1 MAPAPVSNGLSTSRT
16 FTNGISSPPNE
27 ASNGRIHVNGT
38 TDTMRDDSIHA
49 NGYLKDDLDR
59 HSSTERPSPICPIA
73 LIGLSCKFSGDAANA
88 SKFWDLCVA
97 GKDTWGPIPKDRFNA
112 EALFHSDPQRIGRHH
127 VKGGHFLQED
137 IGLFDAAFF
146 NLSGDVASEM
156 DPQLRL
162 LLESV
167 YEAIENAG
175 IPAEKLSGS
184 NTSVFSGVFA
194 RDYFDTTV
202 TDPELLPASF
212 ITGNGLAMFSNRV
225 SHFFDLQGAS
235 MTIDTGC
242 STSMVALHQAV
253 RNLQFG
259 ESDMSIVGSACALLN
274 PDMFIVMSSQGVLSA
289 DGRCYSWDSR
299 ASGYG
304 RGEGVGALILKRLDD
319 ALRDG
324 DHVHAVI
331 RETAV
336 NQDGKTTTIS
346 SPSMEAQQ
354 KLIEDCYKRAG
365 LDLAETGYVEAHM
378 TGTLAGDP
386 VEAEALARTFGKHRS
401 SDDPII
407 VGSCKPNIGH
417 TEPVP
422 TTATSWPQNKPLR
435 ASVNNFGYGGTNF
448 HLIME
453 RAPARSLINGSSG
466 RNHDTVDQDGTSRVY
481 IVSSKDSVVT
491 QTSSRQLA
499 AYIRQSVLSRTHSS
513 PADVAYTL
521 AERRSRFPWAVA
533 VKARS
538 LGDLAE
544 RLDDPKLKP
553 TRGKRTIP
561 RIGLVFNGQGAQ
573 WHAMGRELIDAYPVF
588 GSAILQADKILAE
601 YGATWSLYGWFLQ
614 LIARERSCL
623 QDVEELMRDAKFT
636 RVHDTELSQPISV
649 ALQLCIVDLL
659 RSWNV
664 IPSAVTSHSSGEIA
678 AAYAVKLLTFKE
690 ALGVAYYRGE
700 LARKYQKSLSNA
712 GGMLAAGLGAENA
725 EDYLKDLTGGRVVVA
740 CVNSSDSVTLS
751 GDLPALDQV
760 AARLEQDGIFARKL
774 KVPLAYHSHHMTA
787 MAKEYADKLS
797 AILPEAR
804 GWSGVTFASPVT
816 GSIITSPKVIGPGH
830 WVRNLTNPVLFLQAF
845 ESLLSSPRVTDE
857 ARPSRQGTYIDLII
871 EVGAHSTLAGPIKQ
885 IAKGRDVEYVS
896 CLRRSTNAVDSMQ
909 DVACELLLRGYPL
922 SLQAVNSPFGH
933 TQHSYVHDLP
943 SYAWNH
949 TTRYWSE
956 PRIYK
961 EHRHRP
967 YPPHE
972 LLGTLLPGSNR
983 QTPTWR
989 NFLRITD
996 ISWLTDHQLESVVVL
1011 PGAGYIA
1018 MAIEAVRLVTESPDK
1033 KIRDYQLRD
1042 IDIANALRI
1051 PTSSAGIE
1059 IQFSLRPR
1067 SEKELDH
1074 KGWFEFELSSVNANE
1089 PWIQHCK
1096 GFILAELDNP
1106 TTPDVQ
1112 PESTAP
1118 HPNSFFT
1125 PGLEVKGVDPKSIF
1139 ADMRSMN
1146 IYHGPAFQN
1155 LIDCHTSGNR
1165 AITNFHIPAEAQ
1177 GEYQNYVLHPTTL
1190 DAIFQA
1196 FYVCVPEETKK
1207 DATVVP
1213 RSIRSMFVS
1222 HLLNRRPGEMLCAYT
1237 KLVKAERRGATS
1249 DASVVNHG
1257 TPNDLACSLQIDGF
1271 YSQGVSRAR
1280 GDEPDDSTP
1289 KLCAKTRWELDILQ
1303 NVPENI
1309 GNSWKI
1315 NLDGAEVSLMKKWRR
1330 VSYQFISD
1338 AVAKLDRDV
1347 TDSWQWHHKLFFSW
1361 MKSVVELGKA
1371 GKLAP
1376 GSQTWSQTSKGIKQ
1390 RLIDDLAASNAAGR
1404 LTCHVGP
1411 KLVNIVRGEVT
1422 PLELMLEDNLLN
1434 KYYEES
1440 PRLKDRSYK
1449 HLIQIAELY
1458 GVKHPGANVL
1468 EIGAGTGGATM
1479 IFLEGLGARAGG
1491 GSGTL
1496 LGHYDYTDVSSGFF
1510 EAARQKFAAWGDMM
1524 DFRKLD
1530 VENDPISQSYAPG
1543 SYDLIVASMVLHATK
1558 NLHKTMTNVRKLLK
1572 PGGKLLLLENTQD
1585 QIDMHLIFGTLPGWW
1600 LSEETDRRMSPN
1612 VPTETWNGILR
1623 ATGFTGVDYE
1633 ICDCEDAELQTQSII
1648 ISTATHESSYPS
1660 ALSIVYG
1667 REQPPQSW
1675 SDELTEALQIGL
1687 GVTPVVESFENVEV
1701 RDDTVYISLMDMARA
1716 FLDDMDSRTFEKLRR
1731 LLVNSQGVLWLSCS
1745 DTIDA
1750 KSPIYAQAQGLLRTM
1765 KQEDSNKRCIMLD
1778 FETTTTPWMTDK
1790 IPNVVRVLQ
1799 QSFNYNDDALE
1810 IDREYA
1816 VKGSTLHVP
1825 RFYPDRDRDRASSE
1839 SQADAAPNMESFWRS
1854 GRDLVW
1860 ETGHSGMLSDLYFTE
1875 RHADSENVPD
1885 GMVEIEAKAF
1895 GLNFRDVM
1903 VALNQLDESLIGHDC
1918 TGIVKRLGRDTDRSG
1933 LKIGDRV
1940 CGIAQGRFASVSRA
1954 FWTSVVK
1961 IPDNLAWEEAASLP
1975 IAYGTAYIALMD
1987 IARLEKGNRVLIH
2000 AATGG
2005 VGQAAVMLAKHVG
2018 AEVFATCGTK
2028 SKRDLLEQKYSI
2040 DPDHIFSSRDKSFAS
2055 AIMARTGGKGVD
2067 VVLNSLSGPLLEA
2080 TWNCIGH
2087 FGRFVEIGKVDL
2099 EAAKRLNMSP
2109 FARSATMTGF
2119 DILQYGEYKGKALN
2133 RALTKVVDLYNE
2145 GSLTSSHPITAYSI
2159 SDMEKAMRQMQVGSH
2174 SGKLVLVPGPDDQVK
2189 VVSRPSPLRLDDPK
2203 STYLVTGGL
2212 GGIGRAITRWMID
2225 RGAKHILVTS
2235 RRGVSDPEAATL
2247 LRGAQSRGC
2256 NLQIRSCDISDESS
2270 LVKLLKDCAGT
2281 MPPISGVVQGAMH
2294 LDDTVLE
2301 RMTHDQWKHAT
2312 LPKVTGSMNLHK
2324 HLPELSFFIMLSS
2337 LTGVIGNV
2345 SQANYAAGN
2354 TFQDALARH
2363 RTANGQ
2369 PAITIDLGPV
2379 MSVGYVA
2386 EGDETLRSRVEKTLG
2401 RNVVTIDQLLRLI
2414 EDAIRNPL
2422 CSSPDES
2429 QIVTCLGDYDALAE
2443 GSLVKKDP
2451 RFRTLQLGRSGAMAS
2466 GGVTGASSG
2475 GMDELMQKLSKAT
2488 GLEAAELANAVLVN
2502 KLAALFNIP
2511 TSEVDTSLP
2520 LPHYGV
2526 DSLVAV
2532 ELRNWLGSSVKAKVT
2547 IFEILQGASIGEFA
2561 ALVAKRKGN

>member
-1 MAPAPVSNGLSTSRT
+1 
-16 FTNGISSPPNE
+16 
-27 ASNGRIHVNGT
+27 
-38 TDTMRDDSIHA
+38 
-49 NGYLKDDLDR
+49 
-59 HSSTERPSPICPIA
+59 
-73 LIGLSCKFSGDAANA
+73 
-88 SKFWDLCVA
+88 
-97 GKDTWGPIPKDRFNA
+97 
-112 EALFHSDPQRIGRHH
+112 
-127 VKGGHFLQED
+127 
-137 IGLFDAAFF
+137 
-146 NLSGDVASEM
+146 
-156 DPQLRL
+156 
-162 LLESV
+162 
-167 YEAIENAG
+167 
-175 IPAEKLSGS
+175 
-184 NTSVFSGVFA
+184 
-194 RDYFDTTV
+194 
-202 TDPELLPASF
+202 
-212 ITGNGLAMFSNRV
+212 
-225 SHFFDLQGAS
+225 
-235 MTIDTGC
+235 
-242 STSMVALHQAV
+242 
-253 RNLQFG
+253 
-259 ESDMSIVGSACALLN
+259 
-274 PDMFIVMSSQGVLSA
+274 
-289 DGRCYSWDSR
+289 
-299 ASGYG
+299 
-304 RGEGVGALILKRLDD
+304 
-319 ALRDG
+319 
-324 DHVHAVI
+324 
-331 RETAV
+331 
-336 NQDGKTTTIS
+336 
-346 SPSMEAQQ
+346 
-354 KLIEDCYKRAG
+354 
-365 LDLAETGYVEAHM
+365 
-378 TGTLAGDP
+378 
-386 VEAEALARTFGKHRS
+386 
-401 SDDPII
+401 
-407 VGSCKPNIGH
+407 
-417 TEPVP
+417 
-422 TTATSWPQNKPLR
+422 
-435 ASVNNFGYGGTNF
+435 
-448 HLIME
+448 
-453 RAPARSLINGSSG
+453 
-466 RNHDTVDQDGTSRVY
+466 
-481 IVSSKDSVVT
+481 
-491 QTSSRQLA
+491 
-499 AYIRQSVLSRTHSS
+499 
-513 PADVAYTL
+513 
-521 AERRSRFPWAVA
+521 
-533 VKARS
+533 
-538 LGDLAE
+538 
-544 RLDDPKLKP
+544 
-553 TRGKRTIP
+553 
-561 RIGLVFNGQGAQ
+561 
-573 WHAMGRELIDAYPVF
+573 
-588 GSAILQADKILAE
+588 
-601 YGATWSLYGWFLQ
+601 
-614 LIARERSCL
+614 
-623 QDVEELMRDAKFT
+623 MRDAKST

-659 RSWNV
+659 TSWNV

-678 AAYAVKLLTFKE
+678 AAYAVKMLSFKE

-700 LARKYQKSLSNA
+700 LARKYQKSMSNA
-712 GGMLAAGLGAENA
+712 GGMLAAGLGAKDA
-725 EDYLKDLTGGRVVVA
+725 EDYLKDLSGGRVVVA
-740 CVNSSDSVTLS
+740 CINSSDSITLS

-760 AARLEQDGIFARKL
+760 AARLEQDGVFAKKL

-787 MAKEYADKLS
+787 MAQEYADKLS

-804 GWSGVTFASPVT
+804 GWSGVTFASPMT
-816 GSIITSPKVIGPGH
+816 GSIITSPKVVGPGH

-845 ESLLSSPRVTDE
+845 ESLLSSPRITDE
-857 ARPSRQGTYIDLII
+857 TRPSRQGTYIDLIV

-885 IAKGRDVEYVS
+885 IAKGRDVDYVS
-896 CLRRSTNAVDSMQ
+896 CLKRSINAVDSMQ
-909 DVACELLLRGYPL
+909 DVACELLIRGYPL
-922 SLQAVNSPFGH
+922 SLEAVNSPFAH
-933 TQHSYVHDLP
+933 PQQSYVHDLP

-961 EHRHRP
+961 EHRHRQ

-983 QTPTWR
+983 QAPTWR

-1033 KIRDYQLRD
+1033 KIRDYRLRD

-1112 PESTAP
+1112 PDSTAP

-1125 PGLEVKGVDPKSIF
+1125 SGLEVNGVDPKSIF
-1139 ADMRSMN
+1139 ADMRNMN

-1155 LIDCHTSGNR
+1155 LIDCHMSGNK
-1165 AITNFHIPAEAQ
+1165 AITNFHISAEAQ

-1222 HLLNRRPGEMLCAYT
+1222 NLLNRRPGEMLCAYT

-1289 KLCAKTRWELDILQ
+1289 KLCAKTRWEPDILQ
-1303 NVPENI
+1303 SVPENI

-1315 NLDGAEVSLMKKWRR
+1315 TLDGAEVSLMKKWRR

-1338 AVAKLDRDV
+1338 AVAKLDRDA

-1411 KLVNIVRGEVT
+1411 KLVNIIRGEVT

-1449 HLIQIAELY
+1449 HLKQIAELY

-1479 IFLEGLGARAGG
+1479 IFLEGLGARAES

-1558 NLHKTMTNVRKLLK
+1558 NLHNTMTHVRKLLK

-1600 LSEETDRRMSPN
+1600 LSDEADRRMSPN
-1612 VPTETWNGILR
+1612 VPTETWNRVLR
-1623 ATGFTGVDYE
+1623 ATGFTGVNYE

-1675 SDELTEALQIGL
+1675 SDELTEALRIGL
-1687 GVTPVVESFENVEV
+1687 GVAPIVESFENVEV

-1716 FLDDMDSRTFEKLRR
+1716 FLDDMDSRTFDKLRR

-1778 FETTTTPWMTDK
+1778 FEKTTTPWMADK
-1790 IPNVVRVLQ
+1790 IPNIVRVLQ
-1799 QSFNYNDDALE
+1799 QSFNYSDDALE

-1825 RFYPDRDRDRASSE
+1825 RFYPDMARDRASSE
-1839 SQADAAPNMESFWRS
+1839 SPADAAPNMESFWRS
-1854 GRDLVW
+1854 ERDLVW
-1860 ETGHSGMLSDLYFTE
+1860 ETGQSGMLSDLYFTE

-1885 GMVEIEAKAF
+1885 SMVEIEAKAF

-1918 TGIVKRLGRDTDRSG
+1918 TGIVKRLGRDTDQSG

-1940 CGIAQGRFASVSRA
+1940 CGIAQGRFASISRA
-1954 FWTSVVK
+1954 FWTSLVK
-1961 IPDNLAWEEAASLP
+1961 IPDNLSWEEAASLP

-1987 IARLEKGNRVLIH
+1987 IARLEKSNRILIH

-2040 DPDHIFSSRDKSFAS
+2040 DPDHIFSSRDRSFAS
-2055 AIMARTGGKGVD
+2055 AIMTRTGGKGVD

-2087 FGRFVEIGKVDL
+2087 FGHFVEIGKVDL

-2133 RALTKVVDLYNE
+2133 RALTKVVHLYNE
-2145 GSLTSSHPITAYSI
+2145 GSLTSSHPITTYSI

-2174 SGKLVLVPGPDDQVK
+2174 SGKLVLVPGPDDEVK
-2189 VVSRPSPLRLDDPK
+2189 VVSRPSPVRLDDPK

-2247 LRGAQSRGC
+2247 LRGAQSKGC
-2256 NLQIRSCDISDESS
+2256 NLQIRSCDISDEDSV
-2270 LVKLLKDCAGT
+2270 VKLLKDCAGT
-2281 MPPISGVVQGAMH
+2281 MPPISGVIQGAMH
-2294 LDDTVLE
+2294 LD
-2301 RMTHDQWKHAT
+2301 
-2312 LPKVTGSMNLHK
+2312 
-2324 HLPELSFFIMLSS
+2324 
-2337 LTGVIGNV
+2337 
-2345 SQANYAAGN
+2345 
-2354 TFQDALARH
+2354 
-2363 RTANGQ
+2363 
-2369 PAITIDLGPV
+2369 
-2379 MSVGYVA
+2379 VG
-2386 EGDETLRSRVEKTLG
+2386 
-2401 RNVVTIDQLLRLI
+2401 
-2414 EDAIRNPL
+2414 
-2422 CSSPDES
+2422 
-2429 QIVTCLGDYDALAE
+2429 
-2443 GSLVKKDP
+2443 
-2451 RFRTLQLGRSGAMAS
+2451 
-2466 GGVTGASSG
+2466 
-2475 GMDELMQKLSKAT
+2475 
-2488 GLEAAELANAVLVN
+2488 
-2502 KLAALFNIP
+2502 
-2511 TSEVDTSLP
+2511 
-2520 LPHYGV
+2520 
-2526 DSLVAV
+2526 
-2532 ELRNWLGSSVKAKVT
+2532 
-2547 IFEILQGASIGEFA
+2547 
-2561 ALVAKRKGN
+2561 